1 MRRKEGKT
9 DMKYASNNI
18 RNILIAGHAGSGK
31 TTLTEALVY
40 FSGAAER
47 MGRVEDGTTISDFD
61 PEEAKRKASL
71 SASVVPVEYE
81 GIKYNFIDAP
91 GLFDFEAGEYEG
103 IRAAESVL
111 VCVSGRS
118 GVTVGAEKAFQLA
131 RKNGKATMVFVSKCD
146 LENANYFKILEDM
159 KIRFGSTVCPCV
171 VPAKL
176 DDGTPVYINL
186 FSQKAFKYESGKQ
199 IQVDLP
205 DIGHRFQGLIEAM
218 SEAIAETDDELME
231 KFFGGEPFTTEEIV
245 EGMRKGVKD
254 GLITPVFC
262 GSAVN
267 QQALDMLLF
276 NMHKL
281 LPSPEHDA
289 AVLAEDAAGEPVE
302 LIVFAAASMTE
313 TMNQLKEMYEQNNPN
328 VTVTY
333 NFDSSGKLLTQ
344 IKEGADCD
352 LFISAAP
359 TQMNALDGSLIG
371 DTEKN
376 PDGLDLIVT
385 DSRVNLLENKVTL
398 AVPEG
403 NPKGI
408 ESFDQLAELLKGGEV
423 LLAMGNSDVPVG
435 QYTLKVFNYYGID
448 ETAVADKL
456 TYGNNVK
463 EVTSQ
468 VSEGAVDCGIIYATD
483 ACSAGLTVVD
493 SATAE
498 MCGQVI
504 YPAAVLKGDKED
516 AARAFLAYLQTD
528 AAMTV
533 FESVGFSPAI

>member
-1 MRRKEGKT
+1 
-9 DMKYASNNI
+9 MKRLVSLLLALS
-18 RNILIAGHAGSGK
+18 LVLALTACGQK
-31 TTLTEALVY
+31 DTTP
-40 FSGAAER
+40 
-47 MGRVEDGTTISDFD
+47 DTT
-61 PEEAKRKASL
+61 
-71 SASVVPVEYE
+71 
-81 GIKYNFIDAP
+81 
-91 GLFDFEAGEYEG
+91 
-103 IRAAESVL
+103 
-111 VCVSGRS
+111 
-118 GVTVGAEKAFQLA
+118 Q
-131 RKNGKATMVFVSKCD
+131 
-146 LENANYFKILEDM
+146 
-159 KIRFGSTVCPCV
+159 
-171 VPAKL
+171 
-176 DDGTPVYINL
+176 
-186 FSQKAFKYESGKQ
+186 
-199 IQVDLP
+199 
-205 DIGHRFQGLIEAM
+205 
-218 SEAIAETDDELME
+218 TDD
-231 KFFGGEPFTTEEIV
+231 PQTE
-245 EGMRKGVKD
+245 
-254 GLITPVFC
+254 
-262 GSAVN
+262 
-267 QQALDMLLF
+267 QA
-276 NMHKL
+276 
-281 LPSPEHDA
+281 
-289 AVLAEDAAGEPVE
+289 EPVE

-313 TMNQLKEMYEQNNPN
+313 TMTQIAEMYKSVAPE
-328 VTVTY
+328 VTIIY

-359 TQMNALDGSLIG
+359 TQMNAMDGSLIG

-385 DSRVNLLENKVTL
+385 DNRVNLLENKVTL

-435 QYTLKVFNYYGID
+435 QYTLKIFNYYGID

-468 VSEGAVDCGIIYATD
+468 VSEAAADCGIIYATD
-483 ACSAGLTVVD
+483 AYSAGLTVAD

-516 AARAFLAYLQTD
+516 ATRAFLAYLQTD
-528 AAMTV
+528 AAMAV